1 MKDHGGN
8 FNWLVIDNGAAMLD
22 ETGSSLN
29 EIVCRLQRMD
39 SDFGHTDME
48 LEVHLPDG
56 TIKFVEDT
64 VSRIFSLIN
73 DTFTLR
79 LVVCRWEVHLL
90 IPIA

>member
-1 MKDHGGN
+1 MKDHS
-8 FNWLVIDNGAAMLD
+8 VILTGWYETDNGAVMLD

-29 EIVCRLQRMD
+29 EIVCRLQRKD

-64 VSRIFSLIN
+64 VSRIVSN
-73 DTFTLR
+73 K
-79 LVVCRWEVHLL
+79 
-90 IPIA
+90 

>member
-1 MKDHGGN
+1 MKDHS
-8 FNWLVIDNGAAMLD
+8 VILTGWYETDNGAVMLD

-29 EIVCRLQRMD
+29 EIVCRLQRRD

-64 VSRIFSLIN
+64 VSRIVSN
-73 DTFTLR
+73 K
-79 LVVCRWEVHLL
+79 
-90 IPIA
+90 

>member
-1 MKDHGGN
+1 MKDHS
-8 FNWLVIDNGAAMLD
+8 VILTGWYETDNGAVMLD

-29 EIVCRLQRMD
+29 EIVCRLQRKD

-64 VSRIFSLIN
+64 VSRFVSN
-73 DTFTLR
+73 K
-79 LVVCRWEVHLL
+79 
-90 IPIA
+90 

>member
-1 MKDHGGN
+1 MQNHS
-8 FNWLVIDNGAAMLD
+8 VILTGWYEADNGVVMLD

-29 EIVCRLQRMD
+29 EIVCRLQHRD

-64 VSRIFSLIN
+64 VSRIVSN
-73 DTFTLR
+73 K
-79 LVVCRWEVHLL
+79 
-90 IPIA
+90 

>member
-1 MKDHGGN
+1 MKDHS
-8 FNWLVIDNGAAMLD
+8 VILTGWYETDNGMELID

-29 EIVCRLQRMD
+29 EIVCRLQRRD

-64 VSRIFSLIN
+64 VSRIVSN
-73 DTFTLR
+73 K
-79 LVVCRWEVHLL
+79 
-90 IPIA
+90 